1 MARQMRSLDSY
12 LEEAKGMILKWGSL
26 WMLKDDQ
33 ILGQVASAIMRAE
46 NDHNPEH
53 DSGATVVTLRV
64 TYGRREIWNVYRKQN
79 SINKRGRHFS
89 IDTQHDTGAS
99 KPFSFAETIE
109 DKSDSFLEIIQ
120 EEQELEDKKKKV
132 RELLSDSYLTDRQRE
147 FLEAKY
153 IEGLTSKEISERFNV
168 SKQAVSDC
176 MGRALH
182 KLKEI
187 TQCY

>member
-1 MARQMRSLDSY
+1 MEKEQSLK
-12 LEEAKGMILKWGSL
+12 E
-26 WMLKDDQ
+26 
-33 ILGQVASAIMRAE
+33 
-46 NDHNPEH
+46 
-53 DSGATVVTLRV
+53 
-64 TYGRREIWNVYRKQN
+64 
-79 SINKRGRHFS
+79 
-89 IDTQHDTGAS
+89 
-99 KPFSFAETIE
+99 
-109 DKSDSFLEIIQ
+109 
-120 EEQELEDKKKKV
+120 KKEKA

-176 MGRALH
+176 LGRALN

>member
-79 SINKRGRHFS
+79 SIMKKGIHYS
-89 IDTQHDTGAS
+89 INAEVKNTDGFT
-99 KPFSFAETIE
+99 FADAIE
-109 DKSDSFLEIIQ
+109 DKSEHFLEAM
-120 EEQELEDKKKKV
+120 EKEQSLKEKKEKV

-176 MGRALH
+176 LGRALN

>member
-79 SINKRGRHFS
+79 SIMKRVF
-89 IDTQHDTGAS
+89 TT
-99 KPFSFAETIE
+99 
-109 DKSDSFLEIIQ
+109 
-120 EEQELEDKKKKV
+120 
-132 RELLSDSYLTDRQRE
+132 LLMQRLKTLTVLPLLMLLKIR
-147 FLEAKY
+147 AN
-153 IEGLTSKEISERFNV
+153 TS
-168 SKQAVSDC
+168 
-176 MGRALH
+176 
-182 KLKEI
+182 
-187 TQCY
+187 

>member
-12 LEEAKGMILKWGSL
+12 LEEAKGMILKWVSL

-79 SINKRGRHFS
+79 SIMKKGIHYS
-89 IDTQHDTGAS
+89 INAEVKNTDGFT
-99 KPFSFAETIE
+99 FADAIE
-109 DKSDSFLEIIQ
+109 DKSEHFLEAM
-120 EEQELEDKKKKV
+120 EKEQSLKEKKEKA
-132 RELLSDSYLTDRQRE
+132 RELLSGLLFGGHSYSE
-147 FLEAKY
+147 P
-153 IEGLTSKEISERFNV
+153 ISCT
-168 SKQAVSDC
+168 A
-176 MGRALH
+176 
-182 KLKEI
+182 
-187 TQCY
+187 